1 MTTAYKIKYLREEQ
15 GMTQQELSEKG
26 GVSRTIISELESGK
40 RSVTRTDTLLKI
52 SKALKHPIKDIFL

>member
-15 GMTQQELSEKG
+15 GMTQQELSKKS

>member
-1 MTTAYKIKYLREEQ
+1 MTTAYKIKDLREKQ
-15 GMTQQELSEKG
+15 GMTQQELSEKS

-52 SKALKHPIKDIFL
+52 SKALKLPIKDIFL